1 MPSGFA
7 SGSLAMCLKII
18 HKSQKVKYHIVVAS
32 TGGEKTVCEFRRG
45 PADGFFCT
53 RPKWDRACEAELR
66 RMPFVV
72 LDSYDARVYYRE
84 IPGENGSKT
93 WKSHRYVFRK
103 VDQAGLIHVFVYYW
117 HPEPAVTHK
126 DHST

>member
-1 MPSGFA
+1 M
-7 SGSLAMCLKII
+7 KII

-66 RMPFVV
+66 RLPSII
-72 LDSYDARVYYRE
+72 LDSYDSRVYYRE
-84 IPGENGSKT
+84 IPEESGAKT
-93 WKSHRYVFRK
+93 WKSHRYTFRK
-103 VDQAGLIHVFVYYW
+103 RELAGGIDVLVYYW
-117 HPEPAVTHK
+117 HPEPVATSK
-126 DHST
+126 GHST